1 MWAVVLAGAFLFE
14 YPNSCYRRAAL
25 LASVSVAALLSTS
38 VAALADSV
46 YWQGSTSTDWFTDSN
61 WVWDGHVPTSADDA
75 RIDSQGVVLDG
86 ADGAAGNLYVGTGSG
101 TNGGLTIRRE
111 LSTTNT
117 TIANSGGSAGTMTVT
132 GNLGEWVNS
141 GNTYIGNDGSGT
153 VNVLTQGEF
162 LGGVVYLGTG
172 ASGEGTLNI
181 SNQSHF
187 EATTFYIGYGGDGTF
202 TLEQDATAMTGRT
215 VIADGI
221 GSSGSATVATV
232 SEWTLT
238 DALTIGGGGVGS
250 LLIKEGADVSG
261 TAAYIGNG
269 AGSTGS
275 SVTVTGAGT
284 TWVNTGELFIGS
296 SGDSTLDILAGA
308 TVSNGSA
315 VIGRH
320 STSSVTV
327 SGSGSTWTIG
337 ALLIGG
343 DRSDTSSSVAGN
355 GALDI
360 LAGATVNGTSAT
372 LGDSTGSEGTV
383 NVDGTG
389 SLWDLSDRV
398 SVGGLG
404 AGTVTITNGG
414 KISSTGG
421 LVGHDASGSGLVTI
435 TGDDSLWENTGV
447 FYVGNLGDGSLQL
460 LTGGDLTSTDG
471 YVGTENGSDSEA
483 TVNGTGSSWV
493 MSGDFLVGHNNG
505 AQGAVTISAGGLIE
519 NRQGILGDLA
529 GSQGEMLVTGNGS
542 LWDVSSD
549 LNVGRIGEGEL
560 TIALGGDVTAGRSLI
575 GNNVG
580 SEGIATV
587 SGNGSTWTTTGGL
600 YVGNEGTGTL
610 IVTGGGFISA
620 YEITIANE
628 VGSTGTL
635 IIGAE
640 LGQTAGGSARF
651 DADEIHFGEGNGALV
666 FNFGGTDL
674 TFDSLIDGEGEI
686 AVANG
691 KVIYE
696 GDGSAFSGTTD
707 VTGGTLELDD
717 ATLGGTL
724 SVSGWGTLSGTGT
737 VGSTTLSSGSTVTP
751 GGSSVGTLTVDGNLV
766 FGAGATYEV
775 DVNTSTGASDLLH
788 ATGTTSLSG
797 GSVLHVGPSSGYAA
811 NQSYIIL
818 SADGGLTG
826 TFDTVDTNFSFLDAA
841 LGYDANDVTLTL
853 TRNATDFADVAQSTN
868 QSATAGAVESLGSG
882 NAIYD
887 AVVVLDD
894 DAASSAFQQLSG
906 EVHGQ
911 GVSASLENSGLIR
924 SLGGNRM
931 RTAFGSVGAGQTN
944 VVSLGSTGS
953 TSAALAYREEK
964 AKTPAEL
971 AAESILVTPEKAG
984 PVAWAEAY
992 GGWGK
997 SFGENGDADLSN
1009 SIGGLAFGI
1018 DMALADT
1025 TWRLGIL
1032 GGYGAASFEL
1042 SDGLSSGDS
1051 DDFDIGIYGGNQW
1064 GPLALRFGALY
1075 KHQQVSTE
1083 RTVDFGGFTDQLSAD
1098 YGTNTVQAFA
1108 ELGYEIKARDVRLE
1122 PYVNLAQVHMH
1133 TPAFTEEGGAASL
1146 SREASDMNL
1155 TFTNLGLRAA
1165 TEVALAGV
1173 NATVRGAAGW
1183 QHAFGDTETAST
1195 LSFAGGSDFVTSSKT
1210 VAENS
1215 LVLQAGIDMP
1225 IGTMATVGIGFD
1237 GNYSNRG
1244 NAQSVKLNF
1253 QKQF

>member
-1 MWAVVLAGAFLFE
+1 MGGRCDRGVLFKTFSRKARL
-14 YPNSCYRRAAL
+14 RAL
-25 LASVSVAALLSTS
+25 LTSASILPFLTGAAQAGSVSWTGA
-38 VAALADSV
+38 
-46 YWQGSTSTDWFTDSN
+46 TSTDWFTGSN
-61 WVWDGHVPTSADDA
+61 WEWGTGAPVAGDDA
-75 RIDSQGVVLDG
+75 RIGQMGVVINGQD
-86 ADGAAGNLYVGTGSG
+86 AAAENLFVGIVSA
-101 TNGGLTIRRE
+101 GGLTVQDG
-111 LSTTNT
+111 LNTTNT
-117 TIANSGGSAGTMTVT
+117 TLGYNSGSSGTITVS
-132 GNLGEWVNS
+132 GNLGEWTNTGS
-141 GNTYIGNDGSGT
+141 TYIGNDGTGT

-162 LGGVVYLGTG
+162 LGGVVYLGAGTTG
-172 ASGEGTLNI
+172 EATLSV
-181 SNQSHF
+181 SNQSRF
-187 EATTFYIGYGGDGTF
+187 EAATFYIGYAGDGTF
-202 TLEQDATAMTGRT
+202 ALEQDATATTGRT
-215 VIADGI
+215 IIADGT
-221 GSSGSATVATV
+221 GSSGSATVATL
-232 SEWTLT
+232 SQWTLS
-238 DALTIGGGGVGS
+238 DALTIGGGGVGT

-269 AGSTGS
+269 AGASGS
-275 SVTVTGAGT
+275 SATVTGAGT
-284 TWVNTGELFIGS
+284 TWVKTGELFVGS
-296 SGDSTLDILAGA
+296 FGDSTLHILAGA

-320 STSSVTV
+320 SASSVTV
-327 SGSGSTWTIG
+327 SGTGSSWTTG

-343 DRSDTSSSVAGN
+343 DRSDTSSSLAGN
-355 GALDI
+355 GTLDI
-360 LAGATVNGTSAT
+360 LAGATVNGTSAV

-389 SLWDLSDRV
+389 SLWDLSARV

-404 AGTVTITNGG
+404 EGTVNITNGG
-414 KISSTGG
+414 KITSTGG
-421 LVGHDASGSGLVTI
+421 LIGHEASGSGLVTI
-435 TGDDSLWENTGV
+435 SGDGSLWENTGV
-447 FYVGNLGDGSLQL
+447 FYVGNVGDGTLQL

-471 YVGTENGSDSEA
+471 YVGTENGSESEA
-483 TVNGTGSSWV
+483 TVNGTGSSWI
-493 MSGDFLVGHNNG
+493 MSGDFIVGHNNLSEG
-505 AQGAVTISAGGLIE
+505 SVTISAGGLIE

-529 GSQGEMLVTGNGS
+529 GSYGEMLVTGDGS

-560 TIALGGDVTAGRSLI
+560 TIALGGDVTAARSLI
-575 GNNVG
+575 GNEAG
-580 SEGIATV
+580 SIGAATV
-587 SGNGSTWTTTGGL
+587 SGNGSTWATTGDL
-600 YVGNEGTGTL
+600 LIGNAGTGTL
-610 IVTGGGFISA
+610 IVTGGGFVSA
-620 YEITIANE
+620 DEIKIANQA
-628 VGSTGTL
+628 GSTGTF
-635 IIGAE
+635 IIGAA
-640 LGQTAGGSARF
+640 LGQTAGGSASF
-651 DADEIHFGEGNGALV
+651 DVNEIDFGNGTGKLV
-666 FNFGGTDL
+666 FNFGGDDVS
-674 TFDSLIDGEGEI
+674 FDARIEGNGEI
-686 AVANG
+686 ALANG
-691 KVIYE
+691 TVIYE
-696 GDGSAFSGTTD
+696 GNGSAFTGDTNI
-707 VTGGTLELDD
+707 TGGTLHLDD

-737 VGSTTLSSGSTVTP
+737 VGETTVSSGATVTP

-788 ATGTTSLSG
+788 ATGTATLNG

-811 NQSYIIL
+811 NQSYVIL

-826 TFDTVDTNFSFLDAA
+826 TFDTVDTDYSFLDAA

-853 TRNATDFADVAQSTN
+853 TRNATDFADVAQSAN
-868 QSATAGAVESLGSG
+868 QSATAGAIESLGSG
-882 NAIYD
+882 HAVYD

-894 DAASSAFQQLSG
+894 EAAATAFQQLSG

-911 GVSASLENSGLIR
+911 GTSVSLENSGLIR

-931 RTAFGSVGAGQTN
+931 RSAFGSVGAGPTN
-944 VVSLGSTGS
+944 VVSLGST
-953 TSAALAYREEK
+953 SAALAYGEEK

-1009 SIGGLAFGI
+1009 SIGGIAFGI
-1018 DMALADT
+1018 DTVLADT

-1064 GPLALRFGALY
+1064 GPLAFRFGALY

-1098 YGTNTVQAFA
+1098 YGTNTAQAFA
-1108 ELGYEIKARDVRLE
+1108 ELGYEIKVQDVRLE
-1122 PYVNLAQVHMH
+1122 PFVNLAQVHMH

-1146 SREASDMNL
+1146 SREANDMNL

-1183 QHAFGDTETAST
+1183 QHAFGDTQTAST
-1195 LSFAGGSDFVTSSKT
+1195 LSFSGGSDFVTSSKT

-1225 IGTMATVGIGFD
+1225 IAPMTTIGLDFD
-1237 GNYSNRG
+1237 GSYSNRG
-1244 NAQSVKLNF
+1244 NAQSVKLSF

>member
-1 MWAVVLAGAFLFE
+1 MGGRCDRGVLFKAFSRETRLRALLTSVSILPLLAGPAH
-14 YPNSCYRRAAL
+14 AG
-25 LASVSVAALLSTS
+25 SVNWTGATS
-38 VAALADSV
+38 S
-46 YWQGSTSTDWFTDSN
+46 DWFTDSN
-61 WVWDGHVPTSADDA
+61 WEWGSGAPTASDDA
-75 RIDSQGVVLDG
+75 RISQTGVVLDG
-86 ADGAAGNLYVGTGSG
+86 ENGAAGDLFVGTGSG
-101 TNGGLTIRRE
+101 TDGGLTVWRE
-111 LSTTNT
+111 LSTTNA
-117 TIANSGGSAGTMTVT
+117 TIAYSDGSIGMITVT
-132 GNLGEWVNS
+132 GNLGKWTNT
-141 GNTYIGNDGSGT
+141 GATYIGNDGDGT

-162 LGGVVYLGTG
+162 LGGVVYLGAGTT
-172 ASGEGTLNI
+172 GEGTLNV
-181 SNQSHF
+181 SNQSRF
-187 EATTFYIGYGGDGTF
+187 EADALYIGYGGGGSF
-202 TLEQDATAMTGRT
+202 TLEQDATAINGRT
-215 VIADGI
+215 IIADGI

-232 SEWTLT
+232 SQWTLS
-238 DALTIGGGGVGS
+238 DALTIGGGGVGT

-269 AGSTGS
+269 AGSSGS
-275 SVTVTGAGT
+275 SVTVTGSGT
-284 TWVNTGELFIGS
+284 SWVNTGELFVGS
-296 SGDSTLDILAGA
+296 FGDSTLEIRESA
-308 TVSNGSA
+308 TVSNGNA

-327 SGSGSTWTIG
+327 SGSGSTWTTG

-343 DRSDTSSSVAGN
+343 DRSDMSSSLAGN
-355 GALDI
+355 GTLDI
-360 LAGATVNGTSAT
+360 LAGATVSGTSAV

-404 AGTVTITNGG
+404 EGTVVITNGG
-414 KISSTGG
+414 KISSAGG
-421 LVGHDASGSGLVTI
+421 LVGHEASGSGLVSI
-435 TGDDSLWENTGV
+435 SGDGSLWENTGV
-447 FYVGNLGDGSLQL
+447 FYVGNLGDGTLQL
-460 LTGGDLTSTDG
+460 LAGGDLISTDG

-483 TVNGTGSSWV
+483 TVNGTGSSWI
-493 MSGDFLVGHNNG
+493 MSGDFLVGHNAG
-505 AQGAVTISAGGLIE
+505 AEGSVTISAGGLIE

-529 GSQGEMLVTGNGS
+529 GSYGEMLVTGNGS

-549 LNVGRIGEGEL
+549 LNVGRIGEGAL
-560 TIALGGDVTAGRSLI
+560 TIALGGDVTATRSLI

-580 SEGIATV
+580 SEGTATV
-587 SGNGSTWTTTGGL
+587 SGNGSTWITTGGL

-610 IVTGGGFISA
+610 IVTGGGYVSA
-620 YEITIANE
+620 DEITIANE
-628 VGSTGTL
+628 ADSIGTF
-635 IIGAE
+635 IIGAA
-640 LGQTAGGSARF
+640 LGQTAGGSAGF
-651 DADEIHFGEGNGALV
+651 DAEEIHFGDGDGTLV
-666 FNFGGTDL
+666 FNFGGSDV
-674 TFDSLIDGEGEI
+674 TFKSLMDGSGEI

-691 KVIYE
+691 RVVYA
-696 GDGSAFSGTTD
+696 GDGSAFTGTTSI
-707 VTGGTLELDD
+707 TGGTLHLNN
-717 ATLGGTL
+717 ATLGGILT
-724 SVSGWGTLSGTGT
+724 VSGWGTLSGKGT
-737 VGSTTLSSGSTVTP
+737 IGATTLSSGSTVTP
-751 GGSSVGTLTVDGNLV
+751 GGSGVGTLVVDGNLL
-766 FGAGATYEV
+766 FDAGATYEV
-775 DVNTSTGASDLLH
+775 DVNTTTGASDLLH
-788 ATGTTSLSG
+788 ATGTATLNG
-797 GSVLHVGPSSGYAA
+797 GTVLHVGPSSGYAA
-811 NQSYIIL
+811 NQSYVIL
-818 SADGGLTG
+818 TADGGLTG
-826 TFDTVDTNFSFLDAA
+826 TFDTVDTDYSFLDAA
-841 LGYDANDVTLTL
+841 LSYGTNDATLTL

-882 NAIYD
+882 NAVYD
-887 AVVVLDD
+887 AIVVLDD
-894 DAASSAFQQLSG
+894 ETAATAFQQLSG
-906 EVHGQ
+906 EVYGQ
-911 GVSASLENSGLIR
+911 SMSASLENSGLIR

-931 RTAFGSVGAGQTN
+931 RSAFGSVGAGQSN
-944 VVSLGSTGS
+944 VVSLGGGS
-953 TSAALAYREEK
+953 SSALAYGEEK

-971 AAESILVTPEKAG
+971 AAESILATPENNG

-1009 SIGGLAFGI
+1009 SIGGIAFGI
-1018 DMALADT
+1018 DTTLGDT
-1025 TWRLGIL
+1025 SWRLGFL

-1083 RTVDFGGFTDQLSAD
+1083 RTVDFGGFSDQLSAD

-1108 ELGYEIKARDVRLE
+1108 ELGYEIKVRDVRLE
-1122 PYVNLAQVHMH
+1122 PFVNLAQVHMH

-1146 SREASDMNL
+1146 SRQASDMNL

-1165 TEVALAGV
+1165 TELALAGV

-1210 VAENS
+1210 AAENS

-1244 NAQSVKLNF
+1244 NAQSLKLNF